1 MTPNQD
7 YRSILKKRL
16 EERCRANPRYSLRAF
31 ARDLKIS
38 PSRLSEILRGKQG
51 LSKQYSEQIAHRLGL
66 NESESHLFTSMVTLT
81 DARSK
86 KERTLAQTLLTQLE
100 ESELQV
106 NAIREDTFRII
117 EDWYH
122 YAIIELV
129 QMPSF
134 KNSAV
139 WISRKLGITLYEV
152 DAALARLKRV
162 GLLEEVEGKLVATQ
176 RGYTTTD
183 EIPSESIRKF
193 NLQILEKASNAI
205 TTQTIH
211 EREIGTLTIGIDERD
226 LPEYKQ
232 LIKNFRRSVN
242 QIAMA
247 RAQSAG
253 SKVKQV
259 YCLAVQFFRLTN
271 KDEI

>member
-1 MTPNQD
+1 MTPSQN
-7 YRSILKKRL
+7 YRDILKTRL

-66 NESESHLFTSMVTLT
+66 NENETQVFTSMVTLT

-86 KERTLAQTLLTQLE
+86 KERALAKTLLTQLE
-100 ESELQV
+100 ESEQKV
-106 NAIREDTFRII
+106 NAIREDTFRVI

-134 KNSAV
+134 VNSAV
-139 WISRKLGITLYEV
+139 WISRRLGITIYEA
-152 DAALARLKRV
+152 DAAIARLKRV
-162 GLLEEVEGKLVATQ
+162 GLLAEEKGKLVATE
-176 RGYTTTD
+176 RGYVTTD

-193 NLQILEKASNAI
+193 NLQILEKASTAI
-205 TTQTIH
+205 TTQSIH

-232 LIKNFRRSVN
+232 MIKTFRRRVN
-242 QIAMA
+242 QLAMA
-247 RAQSAG
+247 RAQSTG

-271 KDEI
+271 KDEL